1 VGADPAV
8 EESSFPGSVNLI
20 PSPSQTAIINV
31 IRARADFN
39 ANDIYLVYVTRMFA
53 EPIPA
58 PSATAIL
65 AASGAG
71 GEAFPDSWTAAGSVA
86 RSFAF
91 LGVNTTNP
99 LAEAHEMTHITTNLR
114 NSAGGHFHLQ
124 AAVGTGPGNIDG
136 RNLMQRFVL
145 INNGNTA
152 DSKRLWDED
161 FTNAGIAPATIPAQ
175 IAAIRGSR
183 FVRPL

>member
-1 VGADPAV
+1 
-8 EESSFPGSVNLI
+8 
-20 PSPSQTAIINV
+20 
-31 IRARADFN
+31 
-39 ANDIYLVYVTRMFA
+39 MFA

-58 PSATAIL
+58 PSATADL
-65 AASGAG
+65 AGSGAG

-124 AAVGTGPGNIDG
+124 AAVGSGPGHIDG